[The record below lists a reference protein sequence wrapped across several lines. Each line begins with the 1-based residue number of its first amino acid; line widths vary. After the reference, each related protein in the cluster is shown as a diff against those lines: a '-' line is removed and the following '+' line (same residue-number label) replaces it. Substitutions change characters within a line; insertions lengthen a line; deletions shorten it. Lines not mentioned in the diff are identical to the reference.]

1 MKVVMYWLSSAPPSM
16 RAQQGSLIEILLL
29 TAFSIFSFQMCG
41 SFVAIVDENLIHDNL
56 GSCPN
61 LATNVQRKLVECF
74 VYMSD
79 ELIDVLGALLILK

>member
-61 LATNVQRKLVECF
+61 LATNVQRKLGKCF
-74 VYMSD
+74 RYLNDDLVN
-79 ELIDVLGALLILK
+79 VRQGLLILK